1 MNGTATI
8 SARAGSVTQNVAI
21 NVAQSAES
29 IKLEPSM
36 ATLIAAGQTVQ
47 FSATVLDRNGHPIAD
62 AIVAW
67 ESSDAAVATVSDEG
81 LVTAVMNGTATIT
94 ARVGSVTQNAAVNVA
109 QSAERITL
117 EPSMATLIAA
127 GQTVQLSAT
136 VLDRNGHPLA
146 DAVIAWESSDAAV
159 ATVSDEGHV
168 TAVMEGMA
176 TITARSGSVAK
187 SAPVTVVFLS
197 RDRDALVALYHATGG
212 PIWKN
217 NMHWLGDRPFGE
229 WYGITTDSTGRVTE
243 LALQENR
250 LRGTIPASI
259 EKLDNLHTL
268 WLYGNE
274 LSGGIPGATG
284 NLGNLVRLS
293 LHANEL
299 TGTIP
304 LEIGQLGNLER
315 LFLSDNDLSGT
326 IPRELGQL
334 SNLEFLSLG
343 GNSLS
348 GSLPEEI
355 GRLSRLTFL
364 WLNGNAHLSGPLPL
378 TFADLADLER
388 LYVEGTGLC
397 APADDSFQTWL
408 RQVPIKHGLLNCSPG
423 Q

>member
-1 MNGTATI
+1 MVSWSSND
-8 SARAGSVTQNVAI
+8 SNVA
-21 NVAQSAES
+21 NV
-29 IKLEPSM
+29 
-36 ATLIAAGQTVQ
+36 TVQ
-47 FSATVLDRNGHPIAD
+47 
-62 AIVAW
+62 
-67 ESSDAAVATVSDEG
+67 G
-81 LVTAVMNGTATIT
+81 LVTAVKNGAATIT

-109 QSAERITL
+109 QSAERIIL
-117 EPSMATLIAA
+117 EPSVATLIAA
-127 GQTVQLSAT
+127 GQTVQFSAT
-136 VLDRNGHPLA
+136 VQDRNGHPIA

-159 ATVSDEGHV
+159 ATVSDEGLV

-176 TITARSGSVAK
+176 TITAMSGSVAK

-197 RDRDALVALYHATGG
+197 QDRDALVALYNATGG
-212 PIWKN
+212 PRWKN
-217 NMHWLGDRPFGE
+217 NEHWLGDRPFGE
-229 WYGITTDSTGRVTE
+229 WYGVTTDSTGRVTE
-243 LALQENR
+243 LTLQENR
-250 LRGTIPASI
+250 LSGTIPATI

-274 LSGGIPGATG
+274 LSGGIPEATG

-315 LFLSDNDLSGT
+315 LFLSDNDLEGA

-343 GNSLS
+343 GNDLS
-348 GSLPEEI
+348 GSLPEEL
-355 GRLSRLTFL
+355 GRLARLTFL
-364 WLNGNAHLSGPLPL
+364 WLNGNAHLTGPLPL

-397 APADDSFQTWL
+397 APADDAFQTWL
-408 RQVPIKHGLLNCSPG
+408 RQVPIKRGLLNCSPG